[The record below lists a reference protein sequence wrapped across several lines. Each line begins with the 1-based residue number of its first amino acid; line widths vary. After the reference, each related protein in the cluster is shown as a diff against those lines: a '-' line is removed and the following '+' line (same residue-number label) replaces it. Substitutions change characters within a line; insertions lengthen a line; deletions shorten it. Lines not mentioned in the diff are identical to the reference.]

1 MSRRQRGDLAE
12 AVVLGNKRQYRTLF
26 QGTATPAKWF
36 TQWKWT
42 AFLVT
47 QGTAFLATQGTA
59 FLATQGTR
67 SWDALVGCGRGM
79 QSWEYC
85 AQALAVGGRGGKAP
99 GVGFRESAK
108 LE

>member
-47 QGTAFLATQGTA
+47 QGTAFLATQGT
-59 FLATQGTR
+59 R

-79 QSWEYC
+79 QSWE
-85 AQALAVGGRGGKAP
+85 
-99 GVGFRESAK
+99 
-108 LE
+108 